1 MRVRAPVPERAGQP
15 FIRMS
20 GFAETAGPLL
30 LFPAAQTA
38 AAPGLVD

>member
-1 MRVRAPVPERAGQP
+1 MRAPVPERAGQP
-15 FIRMS
+15 FIGMS